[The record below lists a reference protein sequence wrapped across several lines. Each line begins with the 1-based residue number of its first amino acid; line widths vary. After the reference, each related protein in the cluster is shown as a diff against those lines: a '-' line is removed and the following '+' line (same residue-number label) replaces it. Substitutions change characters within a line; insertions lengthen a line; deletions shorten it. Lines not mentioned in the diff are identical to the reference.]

1 MALSKVNPN
10 LITQGASGRKNLIIN
25 GAMQV
30 SQRVG
35 TTSTVANNYGAT
47 PDRIRQEAYG
57 DATASWQQ
65 VTDAPVGFKN
75 SLKVTCAGTALPSAG
90 NTLRLMTGLEGQDIA
105 HLEYGTAQAKNAT
118 LSFYVKASETGIYS
132 TALVNIAPSGNI
144 VSNVNRSHIKTYTID
159 SANTW
164 EYKTLTFSGCPDG
177 TWGSSNS
184 NGITIVFDLG
194 SGSNHQGAKDSW
206 LTTSDTFAA
215 GQVSLGDS
223 NGGSWQMTGLQFE
236 LGSVATDFEHRS
248 FGETLALCQRYYSRS
263 TTLTG
268 LNGAAVFHA
277 LDANEAWGG
286 LQFPVT
292 MRTTPTITIYNNVG
306 TSGGVH
312 RIGSPD
318 LTGVTLQ
325 AINTTG
331 FSKITKSGALL
342 ADDIYGCTHTA
353 DAEL

>member
-10 LITQGASGRKNLIIN
+10 LITQGATGRKNLVIN
-25 GAMQV
+25 GAMTV
-30 SQRVG
+30 AQRVG
-35 TTSTVANNYGAT
+35 TTSTVANNYDAT

-223 NGGSWQMTGLQFE
+223 NGGSWQMTGLQLE

-248 FGETLALCQRYYSRS
+248 YGEELALCERYYEVTQGGTTEYAETTGNYLVSVPFRVKKRAS
-263 TTLTG
+263 PTLTVISADENCASNVQVTDAGTNMDNKLGARVYANNRFLSG
-268 LNGAAVFHA
+268 LKYWYA
-277 LDANEAWGG
+277 
-286 LQFPVT
+286 
-292 MRTTPTITIYNNVG
+292 R
-306 TSGGVH
+306 
-312 RIGSPD
+312 
-318 LTGVTLQ
+318 
-325 AINTTG
+325 
-331 FSKITKSGALL
+331 FS
-342 ADDIYGCTHTA
+342 A